1 MHTWFPMSKTEK
13 IIFSKRLFPVV
24 RKIRESKENKM
35 SEIQKYYQLDSEETE
50 ILDAYYQGRLDGPPV
65 PESMVALAKQT
76 LKKNKNIL
84 SEKVSL

>member
-1 MHTWFPMSKTEK
+1 
-13 IIFSKRLFPVV
+13 
-24 RKIRESKENKM
+24 M